1 MEGNTI
7 YIDWYDLLDG
17 GFAAATTLVSFGVVI
32 GKTTPMQL
40 LGLAFIE
47 VPLWVLVNYIGY
59 EIIGA
64 IDVGKYTFEIVF
76 EFSRQIFCILIG
88 GAIFIHTFGAY
99 FGLIVS
105 LVDRQRDYNHP
116 FAAKRSGSDHTTDL
130 FSILGTLMLLI
141 YWPSFNGILAPNG
154 EGKHRATFNTYLA
167 LCASTMTT
175 FLFSAF
181 LGE

>member
-1 MEGNTI
+1 M
-7 YIDWYDLLDG
+7 
-17 GFAAATTLVSFGVVI
+17 
-32 GKTTPMQL
+32 
-40 LGLAFIE
+40 
-47 VPLWVLVNYIGY
+47 
-59 EIIGA
+59 
-64 IDVGKYTFEIVF
+64 
-76 EFSRQIFCILIG
+76 IFLIG

>member
-76 EFSRQIFCILIG
+76 EFSRQIFCIL
-88 GAIFIHTFGAY
+88 
-99 FGLIVS
+99 
-105 LVDRQRDYNHP
+105 
-116 FAAKRSGSDHTTDL
+116 
-130 FSILGTLMLLI
+130 
-141 YWPSFNGILAPNG
+141 
-154 EGKHRATFNTYLA
+154 
-167 LCASTMTT
+167 
-175 FLFSAF
+175 
-181 LGE
+181 